1 MGAYQETCS
10 NDMLKDILQIRR
22 YFDSRFFLKTFL
34 IGLVLILVAAI
45 LILSWVPPV
54 SRDALTHHLAVPK
67 LYLSHGGVYEIPTIS
82 FSYYPMNLDLLYLIA
97 LYFGS
102 DIAPK
107 FIHFS
112 FALLCGGLIY
122 GYLKRRLGTLWGL
135 VGLLMFL
142 SLPVIVK
149 LSITAYVD
157 LGLIFFSTASLIF
170 FMRWI
175 EKQYQIKYLILSAI
189 FCGLALG
196 TKYNGLLVFML
207 LALFVPFAY
216 SRKQS
221 NTGAAA
227 SSRHGNQGLY
237 TTTRT
242 LGYAVL
248 FILISLLIYSP
259 WFIRNMIWTHNPVYP
274 LYKSRFTPQEKNTA
288 VDEAQIPQMNTQP
301 GGGKKRSSLSP
312 FLSRKILYKE
322 TWWQVILVPV
332 RIFFQGKDDN
342 PQYFDGQLHPYLLI
356 LPFFAFFSTKKN
368 TPVLKTEKLLL
379 LAFSLLYLMFTFF
392 KADMRIRY
400 VAPIIPPLVILA
412 VFGLKA
418 IVTFVTDRY
427 RPVAPGLSVG
437 LTLVLLL
444 FLLSSNAVYISNQ
457 FNIVDPFSYLSGRLD
472 RDAYIEKYRPEYSV
486 IRFANRHLAED
497 NKILGLF
504 LGKRLYYSDREL
516 IFDTSLFKN
525 AVKNAGSNNK
535 IASDLKK
542 SGFTHLVIRFDIF
555 KTWSQAVFDVE
566 QRKRLQH
573 FLNTNIRLL
582 FARGGYGLYQLT
594 TQSD

>member
-1 MGAYQETCS
+1 
-10 NDMLKDILQIRR
+10 MLKDISQIRPN
-22 YFDSRFFLKTFL
+22 FDPPFILKTFL
-34 IGLVLILVAAI
+34 TGLLIILFVAI

-54 SRDALTHHLAVPK
+54 SRDALTHHLALPK
-67 LYLSHGGVYEIPTIS
+67 LYLAHGGIYEIPTIS

-112 FALLCGGLIY
+112 FALLCVGLIY
-122 GYLKRRLGTLWGL
+122 GYLKRRLNTLWGL
-135 VGLLMFL
+135 VGALMFL

-175 EKQYQIKYLILSAI
+175 EEQYQIKYLILSAI

-207 LALFVPFAY
+207 LALFVPFVY

-221 NTGAAA
+221 YTGAAD
-227 SSRHGNQGLY
+227 SSRHGNKSLY

-242 LGYAVL
+242 LGYTAL

-259 WFIRNMIWTHNPVYP
+259 WFIRNMVWTHNPVYP
-274 LYKSRFTPQEKNTA
+274 LYKSRFTPQEKNAA
-288 VDEAQIPQMNTQP
+288 VDQAEIPQMNTRP

-312 FLSRKILYKE
+312 FLSRKILYNE
-322 TWWQVILVPV
+322 AWWQVMLVPV

-342 PQYFDGQLHPYLLI
+342 PQYFDGQLHPYLFI
-356 LPFFAFFSTKKN
+356 LPFFAFLSIKKN
-368 TPVLKTEKLLL
+368 PPALKTERLIL

-392 KADMRIRY
+392 TVDMRIRY

-412 VFGLKA
+412 VFGLNA
-418 IVTFVTDRY
+418 IVTVVTDKY
-427 RPVAPGLSVG
+427 RPTAPGLSVG
-437 LTLVLLL
+437 LISVLLL
-444 FLLSSNAVYISNQ
+444 LLFSTNAAYISRQ
-457 FNIVDPFSYLSGRLD
+457 FNIVDPFSYLSGRLN
-472 RDAYIEKYRPEYSV
+472 REAYIEKYRPEYPV
-486 IRFANRHLAED
+486 FLFANQHLAKD
-497 NKILGLF
+497 DKILGLF
-504 LGKRLYYSDREL
+504 LGKRRYYSDREI
-516 IFDTSLFKN
+516 IFKVGLFRR
-525 AVKNAGSNNK
+525 AVKNAQSANE
-535 IASDLKK
+535 IVADLKQ
-542 SGFTHLVIRFDIF
+542 SGITHLIIRFDIF
-555 KTWSQAVFDVE
+555 KSWSKAVFDIRQKE
-566 QRKRLQH
+566 MLRTFYDSNLRLI
-573 FLNTNIRLL
+573 FTK
-582 FARGGYGLYQLT
+582 GGYGLYQLKT
-594 TQSD
+594 HSD

>member
-1 MGAYQETCS
+1 
-10 NDMLKDILQIRR
+10 MLKDISQIRPT
-22 YFDSRFFLKTFL
+22 FDPPFILKTFL
-34 IGLVLILVAAI
+34 TGLLIILVAAI
-45 LILSWVPPV
+45 LILCWVPPV

-67 LYLSHGGVYEIPTIS
+67 LYLSHGGIYEIPSIS
-82 FSYYPMNLDLLYLIA
+82 FSYYPMNFDLLYLIA

-112 FALLCGGLIY
+112 FALLCAGLIY
-122 GYLKRRLGTLWGL
+122 GYLKRRLDTLWGL
-135 VGLLMFL
+135 VGALMFL

-175 EKQYQIKYLILSAI
+175 EEQYQIKYLILSAI

-221 NTGAAA
+221 NAGAAD
-227 SSRHGNQGLY
+227 SSRHGNKGLY
-237 TTTRT
+237 TNTRT
-242 LGYAVL
+242 LGYAAL

-259 WFIRNMIWTHNPVYP
+259 WFIRNMVWTHNPVYP
-274 LYKSRFTPQEKNTA
+274 LYKTRFTPQEKNTA
-288 VDEAQIPQMNTQP
+288 VDQAEIPQMNTRP
-301 GGGKKRSSLSP
+301 GGGKKKGSLSP
-312 FLSRKILYKE
+312 FLSRKILYNE
-322 TWWQVILVPV
+322 AWWQVMLVPV

-342 PQYFDGQLHPYLLI
+342 PQFFDGKLHPYLLI
-356 LPFFAFFSTKKN
+356 LPFFAFFSIKKN

-379 LAFSLLYLMFTFF
+379 LAFALLYLMFTFF

-400 VAPIIPPLVILA
+400 VAPIIPPLVILS
-412 VFGLKA
+412 VFGLNA
-418 IVTFVTDRY
+418 LVTVVTDKY

-437 LTLVLLL
+437 LTSVLLL
-444 FLLSSNAVYISNQ
+444 FLLSSNAVYISKQ

-472 RDAYIEKYRPEYSV
+472 REAYIEKYRPEYPV
-486 IRFANRHLAED
+486 FLFANQHLAKD
-497 NKILGLF
+497 DIILGLF
-504 LGKRLYYSDREL
+504 LGKRRYYSDREL

-525 AVKNAGSNNK
+525 TVQNAGSNNK

-555 KTWSQAVFDVE
+555 KTWSQTVFDVD
-566 QRKRLQH
+566 QRERLQH
-573 FLNTNIRLL
+573 FLNSNIRLL
-582 FARGGYGLYQLT
+582 FAKGGYGLYQLT
-594 TQSD
+594 TQPD